1 MFCIDLWGFYIN
13 PLSLVY
19 NSAKQETPILRIFKF
34 QGTSGTQTELD
45 FFGINIFPGQRT

>member
-1 MFCIDLWGFYIN
+1 MFCIDLWGFSID

-34 QGTSGTQTELD
+34 QGPSRTQTELD
-45 FFGINIFPGQRT
+45 FSSINIFSGQRT